1 MEKYGNITII
11 ESESRFKKIDK
22 SLIENHNIDC
32 LTLGVYAKL
41 IVLGKKWQ
49 LNIKGLR
56 KHLGISDEK
65 VRKSLS
71 LLEHEGY
78 ILRTPARNEK
88 GQLVGWNYTIY
99 PTPINENDRSQ
110 AGVKKQ
116 QDRDDETPTP
126 PKTDHS
132 DNRGDNNNRLNGQID
147 LIEEE
152 TKLNNNYEKDADCLK
167 DLPTEE
173 NQKRRK
179 KQKEDIIWRTDFSA
193 YLSIVDETLDALLKD
208 EDRKKN
214 MLQLYPSADYERTVM
229 KWYQYWGS
237 EKGWDC
243 KKKSTSKK
251 INMLLTFD
259 RNYDK
264 SIVNKSYGVQSPPP
278 RKNVTQDGVLPDG
291 TYVLGGYRYYD
302 SPKYG
307 QRVSIDMDAPIRPN
321 EVSEYDYK
329 SNNWFVPSEY
339 DNGIFFG

>member
-1 MEKYGNITII
+1 MHQFNSRLASMYGIEEAILIHNFYYWIKKNAANEQNFRDGRYWTYNTTKAFQELFPYINETKIHRVIKHLVEEDIILKEKYNSGKFDRTCWYSFSDSACKILKDVGYDNLDFVKMKNGSSQNEMTIPNSKHTNDLK
-11 ESESRFKKIDK
+11 EYKEDK
-22 SLIENHNIDC
+22 SSF
-32 LTLGVYAKL
+32 K
-41 IVLGKKWQ
+41 
-49 LNIKGLR
+49 
-56 KHLGISDEK
+56 
-65 VRKSLS
+65 
-71 LLEHEGY
+71 
-78 ILRTPARNEK
+78 
-88 GQLVGWNYTIY
+88 
-99 PTPINENDRSQ
+99 
-110 AGVKKQ
+110 
-116 QDRDDETPTP
+116 
-126 PKTDHS
+126 
-132 DNRGDNNNRLNGQID
+132 
-147 LIEEE
+147 
-152 TKLNNNYEKDADCLK
+152 KDADCLK
-167 DLPTEE
+167 DSPTEE
-173 NQKRRK
+173 NQKRHK

-329 SNNWFVPSEY
+329 SNNWFVPSEH